1 MATALL
7 NISHHNSK
15 NMKSVKFLIAITSII
30 VNTIAAQAQQTK
42 QMQQTPHTQQTKQIR
57 QTQQPKNQLLELK
70 KEKKKINVAF
80 LIYDQVEAMDLNG
93 PVDVFTKANAIDPT
107 YYLYT
112 VSASSKKLVPS
123 EGGTIVMQSTYG
135 FENAPQADIL
145 IVPGAAPEVIKSTS
159 DSQPELLKWIS
170 NQNKNTKLTMSVCT
184 GSLLLS
190 KAGVLDG
197 NKATTHYLAL
207 NLLKQNKKIETLE
220 KVRFVEDGKLITTAG
235 ITSGLDGSLHVVE
248 LINGKE
254 IADQIGK
261 IMVYNRNG
269 DLSFME

>member
-1 MATALL
+1 
-7 NISHHNSK
+7 
-15 NMKSVKFLIAITSII
+15 MKTVKFLIIVTSII
-30 VNTIAAQAQQTK
+30 FSTLAVQA
-42 QMQQTPHTQQTKQIR
+42 
-57 QTQQPKNQLLELK
+57 QQPKNQLLELK

-93 PVDVFTKANAIDPT
+93 PVDVFTKANAMDPS
-107 YYLYT
+107 YHLYT

-123 EGGTIVMQSTYG
+123 EGGTIMMQSAYS
-135 FENAPQADIL
+135 FENAPQADVL
-145 IVPGAAPEVIKSTS
+145 IIPGAAPEVIINIASN
-159 DSQPELLKWIS
+159 QPELFKWIS

-197 NKATTHYLAL
+197 KKATTHYLAL
-207 NLLKQNKKIETLE
+207 DLLKQNPKIEIVE
-220 KVRFVEDGKLITTAG
+220 KVRFIEDGKLLTTAG

>member
-1 MATALL
+1 M
-7 NISHHNSK
+7 
-15 NMKSVKFLIAITSII
+15 TSIMLS
-30 VNTIAAQAQQTK
+30 TLASQAQQ
-42 QMQQTPHTQQTKQIR
+42 
-57 QTQQPKNQLLELK
+57 PKTQLLELK

-93 PVDVFTKANAIDPT
+93 PVDVFTKANAMDPS

-112 VSASSKKLVPS
+112 VSASSKKPVPS
-123 EGGTIVMQSTYG
+123 EGGTVMMQSTYS

-145 IVPGAAPEVIKSTS
+145 IVPGAAPEVIKNTINK
-159 DSQPELLKWIS
+159 QPELLKWI
-170 NQNKNTKLTMSVCT
+170 NTQNEKTKLTMSVCT

-197 NKATTHYLAL
+197 KKATTHYFAL
-207 NLLKQNKKIETLE
+207 DLLKQNPKIEIVE
-220 KVRFVEDGKLITTAG
+220 KVRFTEDGKLITTAG

-248 LINGKE
+248 LVNGKE
-254 IADQIGK
+254 TADQIGK

>member
-1 MATALL
+1 
-7 NISHHNSK
+7 
-15 NMKSVKFLIAITSII
+15 MKSVKFLITVTSII
-30 VNTIAAQAQQTK
+30 FSTLTNQAQQ
-42 QMQQTPHTQQTKQIR
+42 
-57 QTQQPKNQLLELK
+57 PKTQLLELK

-93 PVDVFTKANAIDPT
+93 PVDVFTKANAMDPS
-107 YYLYT
+107 YHLYT
-112 VSASSKKLVPS
+112 VSASSKKPVPS
-123 EGGTIVMQSTYG
+123 EGGTIMMLSTYAY
-135 FENAPQADIL
+135 ENAPQADIL
-145 IVPGAAPEVIKSTS
+145 IVPGAAPEVIKSTIS
-159 DSQPELLKWIS
+159 NQPELFKWIN

-190 KAGVLDG
+190 AAGILDG
-197 NKATTHYLAL
+197 KKATTHYLAL
-207 NLLKQNKKIETLE
+207 DLLKQNSKIEIVE
-220 KVRFVEDGKLITTAG
+220 KVRFIEDGKLLTTAG

-261 IMVYNRNG
+261 IMIYNRNG

>member
-1 MATALL
+1 M
-7 NISHHNSK
+7 
-15 NMKSVKFLIAITSII
+15 TSII
-30 VNTIAAQAQQTK
+30 FSTLAAQA
-42 QMQQTPHTQQTKQIR
+42 
-57 QTQQPKNQLLELK
+57 QQPKNQLSELK

-93 PVDVFTKANAIDPT
+93 PIDVFTKANALDPS
-107 YYLYT
+107 YHLYT

-123 EGGTIVMQSTYG
+123 EGSTIMMQSTYA

-145 IVPGAAPEVIKSTS
+145 VVPGAAPEVIKSTC
-159 DSQPELLKWIS
+159 DHQPELLKWIN

-190 KAGVLDG
+190 QAGVLDG
-197 NKATTHYLAL
+197 KRATTHYLAL
-207 NLLKQNKKIETLE
+207 DLLKQNKKIEIIE
-220 KVRFVEDGKLITTAG
+220 KVRFTEDGKLLTTAG